1 MTGKQIAALQALALT
16 IVSLCVTL
24 GLISEGDVSNGVVA
38 VVAAAFAALG
48 ALISSPR
55 DK

>member
-1 MTGKQIAALQALALT
+1 MTPKQIASLQALALT
-16 IVSLCVTL
+16 VVSLCVTL
-24 GLISEGDVSNGVVA
+24 GLVGEDVSNGVVA

-48 ALISSPR
+48 ALISSPK

>member
-1 MTGKQIAALQALALT
+1 MSGKQVAALQSLALT
-16 IVSLCVTL
+16 VVSLLVTL
-24 GLISEGDVSNGVVA
+24 GLVGEDVSNGVVA

-48 ALISSPR
+48 AFIISSPR